1 MSRKQVFI
9 LIIFVFII
17 VLLNNFFVKF
27 FDIPVSFRTKLASR
41 TNNTVVSSQQLF
53 NLTWREVRDSYFDST
68 MNNQKWSR
76 WKEHYRGKINTDADA
91 KVAIN
96 TMLESLNDP
105 YSNFMNREEFEEQNI
120 DIDSRVTGIGVNIA
134 SIDGKIIILS
144 VVEGSP
150 AQTAQLKVGDI
161 ILKVNGVDM
170 SGKSISEV
178 ANCVRGP
185 INSIVEIVI
194 LRDNTKIIKKMK
206 RKEIKV
212 KTVKSF
218 VDKEDK
224 DLGYIQISTF
234 IGADTAREFL
244 EALQK
249 TEKTKGLIIDLRG
262 NPGGLLPNAVFIS
275 NMFIESGNDI
285 VSIIGRNG
293 YKNRIKAQNT
303 QLLIDKPVVVMVDG
317 ASASASEILSGALK
331 DYHKAKILGTRTY
344 GKGMVQQ
351 IVPLPNG
358 TGLNLTIAKYLT
370 PNGTDINQKGI
381 EPDIKV
387 ELTID
392 DMKSNKDR
400 QLIVAKKELKKMIK

>member
-1 MSRKQVFI
+1 MNKKQAIILLIFI
-9 LIIFVFII
+9 FMI
-17 VLLNNFFVKF
+17 VLLNNFFLKF
-27 FDIPVSFRTKLASR
+27 FDIPVNFRTKLGSR

-53 NLTWREVRDSYFDST
+53 NLTWREIRDSYYDST
-68 MNNQKWSR
+68 MNNQRWVR
-76 WKEHYRGKINTDADA
+76 WKEHYRGKINTDEDA
-91 KVAIN
+91 KVAIA

-105 YSNFMNREEFEEQNI
+105 YSNFMNKEEFAEQNI
-120 DIDSRVTGIGVNIA
+120 DIDSKVTGIGVNIA
-134 SIDGKIIILS
+134 SIDGKIYVLG

-150 AQTAQLKVGDI
+150 AQSAQIKVGDV

-178 ANCVRGP
+178 ASNVRGP
-185 INSIVEIVI
+185 VNSIVEIVL
-194 LRDNTKIIKKMK
+194 LRNNNKITKKLK

-212 KTVKSF
+212 KTVKSS
-218 VDKEDK
+218 VDREDK
-224 DLGYIQISTF
+224 DLGYIQITTF
-234 IGADTAREFL
+234 IGSSTATEFV
-244 EALQK
+244 EALEK
-249 TEKTKGLIIDLRG
+249 TKNTKGLIIDLRG

-275 NMFIESGNDI
+275 NMFIEGGKEI

-293 YKNRIKAQNT
+293 YRSRIKAQNT
-303 QLLIDKPVVVMVDG
+303 QININKPVIVLVDG

-331 DYHKAKILGTRTY
+331 DYNKAKILGTKTY

-358 TGLNLTIAKYLT
+358 TGINLTIAKYLT
-370 PNGTDINQKGI
+370 PNGTDINKKGI

-392 DMKSNKDR
+392 DIKNNYDK
-400 QLIVAKKELKKMIK
+400 QLVAAKRELKKMIK